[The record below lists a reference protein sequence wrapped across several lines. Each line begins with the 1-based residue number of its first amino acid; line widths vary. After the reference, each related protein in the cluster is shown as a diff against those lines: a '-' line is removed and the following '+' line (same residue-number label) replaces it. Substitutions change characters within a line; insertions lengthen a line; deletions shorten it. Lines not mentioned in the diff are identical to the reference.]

1 MTIQEIMA
9 RIQGG
14 QRLSSAATGSLLG
27 KVSATER
34 SDIREA
40 QRAYEEEV
48 LDSESQAQS
57 QAEEDDVVD
66 LVGTLIG
73 AFNPLAGAGFTG
85 VVKGS
90 RQKDIKAPTLKLKP
104 GMFYKQTRKDLESDV
119 KSTRD
124 FIERANDDFVM
135 NTIAD
140 AARVGFTSAK
150 FQKAFPGFKEAGGSL
165 FTGDASLSDLFSYD
179 PATTGQLSGASI
191 PGLDQATGR
200 GLLDTSFLDPMTGRA
215 SLDRLY
221 SGFSTSGLFK
231 SRFDPMTGRQLLATD
246 YNLGV

>member
-9 RIQGG
+9 RLEGS
-14 QRLSSAATGSLLG
+14 QRISSAGTRSLLG
-27 KVSATER
+27 KTAATER

-40 QRAYEEEV
+40 RRTYEEDV
-48 LDSESQAQS
+48 LESEGQAQA
-57 QAEEDDVVD
+57 QAEEDSVVD

-85 VVKGS
+85 VVKS
-90 RQKDIKAPTLKLKP
+90 ARQKDIKAPTLKLKP

-124 FIERANDDFVM
+124 FIGRANDSFVM

-150 FQKAFPGFKEAGGSL
+150 FQKAFPGFKDAGGSL
-165 FTGDASLSDLFSYD
+165 LTGDASLSDLFSYD
-179 PATTGQLSGASI
+179 PATTGQLPGASI
-191 PGLDQATGR
+191 PGLEQATGG
-200 GLLDTSFLDPMTGRA
+200 GLLDTGLFDPATGRSAFGRLDSSFLPSFNLEDQLG
-215 SLDRLY
+215 Y
-221 SGFSTSGLFK
+221 TSPFGIN
-231 SRFDPMTGRQLLATD
+231 
-246 YNLGV
+246 NLPS